1 MREATGRAV
10 TGAVTVERAI
20 GSSAEQLS
28 QAGIERPRAEAEAL
42 VAAASGLS
50 RESLLLRPGTSLS
63 PQQLDRL
70 EALTVR
76 RAARKP
82 LPYVLGE
89 VEFYSLALRASPSA
103 IVPRPETEVLVE
115 AAIARARSR
124 RARLAV
130 DVGTGGGAIA
140 VALAHH
146 LRGLRVVATDV
157 SPEALRLAQAN
168 CERHALTG
176 RVFLLCSDLLTAVR
190 RPADCILANLPYV
203 RSDEFQNL
211 QPEVRDAEPRLGLD
225 GGADGLALI
234 RRLSAQLFDH
244 LCDGGFAALE
254 VGAGQAHEVAKLLRA
269 GGLSEVEVIA
279 DYAGIDRVVVAWR
292 RR

>member
-168 CERHALTG
+168 CPDRSRLPALQRPSHGSAPTRG
-176 RVFLLCSDLLTAVR
+176 LHSCEPTICAQRRV
-190 RPADCILANLPYV
+190 
-203 RSDEFQNL
+203 
-211 QPEVRDAEPRLGLD
+211 PE
-225 GGADGLALI
+225 
-234 RRLSAQLFDH
+234 
-244 LCDGGFAALE
+244 FAAR
-254 VGAGQAHEVAKLLRA
+254 GARC
-269 GGLSEVEVIA
+269 
-279 DYAGIDRVVVAWR
+279 
-292 RR
+292 